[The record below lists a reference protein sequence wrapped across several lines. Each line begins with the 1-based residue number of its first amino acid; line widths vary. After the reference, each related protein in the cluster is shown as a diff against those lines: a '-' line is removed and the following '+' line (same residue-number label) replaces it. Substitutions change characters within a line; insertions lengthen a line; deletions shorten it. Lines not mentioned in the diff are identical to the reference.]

1 MKLQKTLDKLDRM
14 EQEVKNNFDNKL
26 EQLEQDNLHFKRE
39 FATQQATYDDLS
51 GRLNAIVLEFDQR

>member
-1 MKLQKTLDKLDRM
+1 MDKLDRM

-39 FATQQATYDDLS
+39 FATQQAT
-51 GRLNAIVLEFDQR
+51 